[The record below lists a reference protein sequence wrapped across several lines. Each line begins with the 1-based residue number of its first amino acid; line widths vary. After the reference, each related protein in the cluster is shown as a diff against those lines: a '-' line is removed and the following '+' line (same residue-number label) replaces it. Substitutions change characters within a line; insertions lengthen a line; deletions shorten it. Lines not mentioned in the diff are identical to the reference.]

1 MAPLF
6 WDIPIL
12 VLKLPANIVP
22 QEKRNGV
29 PMDLRFGEDQDI
41 MTDVGFSNM
50 LYQTLN
56 LRPGGAL
63 WAAPVCSSWI
73 YLHIGFKS
81 ENFTSVKKG
90 DP

>member
-1 MAPLF
+1 
-6 WDIPIL
+6 
-12 VLKLPANIVP
+12 
-22 QEKRNGV
+22 
-29 PMDLRFGEDQDI
+29 

-81 ENFTSVKKG
+81 EDFTSVKKG